1 VHISRGIFTMRHC
14 VLILFVH
21 PSDCNAGHLYLNILE
36 MFFNNRQPDQAGFL
50 SANIAAAQF
59 RWDYPKLAVSQISCM
74 PKFAVTTSED
84 ALLPCLHF
92 LSAEHLISRCF
103 VIIEVIRTVVA
114 VRRIVSENVHC
125 IVICHVDWPTEVSD
139 CVMSECLCIFISD
152 VAVWWCIVVLVV
164 WFEWAFTSAARCATS
179 VLCVHLNRLV
189 ELYETVISSF
199 ASAAVSVD
207 SSHMTVLSSTSW
219 SRSSPSSHFVNG
231 HVSTI

>member
-1 VHISRGIFTMRHC
+1 MRHC

-36 MFFNNRQPDQAGFL
+36 PDQAGFL

-74 PKFAVTTSED
+74 PKFAVTTNED

-92 LSAEHLISRCF
+92 LSAEHVISRCF

-125 IVICHVDWPTEVSD
+125 IVICHVD
-139 CVMSECLCIFISD
+139 
-152 VAVWWCIVVLVV
+152 
-164 WFEWAFTSAARCATS
+164 
-179 VLCVHLNRLV
+179 
-189 ELYETVISSF
+189 
-199 ASAAVSVD
+199 
-207 SSHMTVLSSTSW
+207 
-219 SRSSPSSHFVNG
+219 
-231 HVSTI
+231 